1 MDVVLYLPDQTVLT
15 INLNKQLSHPRKAWK
30 KRRRTQ
36 GPLLVPCDIMGM
48 NINDDAF
55 ENVVDDNNVDLK
67 CATTTTNKEILLW
80 NIVNLL
86 HLYGKVTLKNN
97 NYNNNNNN
105 DNDNNNM
112 ELLGGVALSV
122 KSLTKLYNSKLN
134 DNLMVSYFFV
144 CCYIYI
150 IIIFLLVKR
159 ILISFI

>member
-1 MDVVLYLPDQTVLT
+1 M
-15 INLNKQLSHPRKAWK
+15 S
-30 KRRRTQ
+30 
-36 GPLLVPCDIMGM
+36 M
-48 NINDDAF
+48 NINDDDL
-55 ENVVDDNNVDLK
+55 ENVDDENNNVDLK
-67 CATTTTNKEILLW
+67 SATTTTNKEIVLW

-159 ILISFI
+159 ILISFIYNYSSSFPFFLKIYIFT